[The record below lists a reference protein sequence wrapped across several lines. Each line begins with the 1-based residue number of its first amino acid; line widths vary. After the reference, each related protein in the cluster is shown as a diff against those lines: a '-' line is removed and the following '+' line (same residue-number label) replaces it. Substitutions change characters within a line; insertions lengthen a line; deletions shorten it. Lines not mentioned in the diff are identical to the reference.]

1 MVKVSFNSALAQK
14 DSAKKEEEEERGQNE
29 KNSCSN
35 QVLILS
41 PDTKVRRMLL
51 PSASRASSRNESG
64 SPGRGVAAHFASCG
78 LKAQSGSATPSLEG
92 ERMNVRGEQDG
103 VKTRSYIGPNETPEV
118 VLSRLGL

>member
-41 PDTKVRRMLL
+41 PDTKVRRQPHLVQQMLL
-51 PSASRASSRNESG
+51 PSASGASSRNESG
-64 SPGRGVAAHFASCG
+64 SPGRGAAAHFASCG
-78 LKAQSGSATPSLEG
+78 LK
-92 ERMNVRGEQDG
+92 EQ
-103 VKTRSYIGPNETPEV
+103 
-118 VLSRLGL
+118 